1 MVAGTMSEWLQ
12 ITLAI
17 AAAIVTV
24 GGAVAIIYK
33 VIEPAIILKDEV
45 EDLQRATRK
54 DFQRLEG
61 IELLQEELGLA
72 VIALLRNAET
82 GNSTGGLC
90 RARERL
96 ENVLIVR
103 SLK

>member
-90 RARERL
+90 QARERL

-103 SLK
+103 SLE

>member
-1 MVAGTMSEWLQ
+1 MVAGTMSEWLKVT
-12 ITLAI
+12 ISI
-17 AAAIVTV
+17 AAAIGTI
-24 GGAVAIIYK
+24 GGAAAIIYK

-82 GNSTGGLC
+82 DNSTGGLC

>member
-1 MVAGTMSEWLQ
+1 MSEWLKVT
-12 ITLAI
+12 ISI
-17 AAAIVTV
+17 AAAIGTI

-61 IELLQEELGLA
+61 IEVLQEELGLA
-72 VIALLRNAET
+72 VIALLRHAET